1 MREQEVNILLLLNS
15 IKYNMLSFHSD
26 DIRQTAWPRER
37 EKSNIR
43 TLGRVQTV
51 KSHSL
56 GHKCLIKI
64 PTHARPPPLPRDNI
78 DRCIIWIYPLL
89 YWNFWNKDQFAAKYM
104 QVSPYKF
111 RRYVSENAK
120 NVHFRE
126 AKRTRAFGARYYF
139 CRTNFELF
147 PPGLLFPIGNTP
159 YNITYLTYTKGCFF
173 SQ

>member
-1 MREQEVNILLLLNS
+1 MTYVKLPDPGKGKNQIFAPWGESR
-15 IKYNMLSFHSD
+15 LSKATPSG
-26 DIRQTAWPRER
+26 INALS
-37 EKSNIR
+37 KSPPTPAPPPSPGI
-43 TLGRVQTV
+43 TLIGASFGYIHYCTEI
-51 KSHSL
+51 SE
-56 GHKCLIKI
+56 IKI
-64 PTHARPPPLPRDNI
+64 NLLPNTCRFH
-78 DRCIIWIYPLL
+78 R
-89 YWNFWNKDQFAAKYM
+89 
-104 QVSPYKF
+104 KF

-126 AKRTRAFGARYYF
+126 AKRTHAFGARYYF